1 MRTSVIFPLLMI
13 AVLAGCQ
20 QNRSSTLSPAI
31 SNEAQLEQLSSV
43 AAGARYLKNECSRS
57 DLPSDDAIDRAA
69 WNVGKKRGW
78 SNIDYA
84 TLNQRSTQMYQQLQ
98 QDSTPETTKCSQF
111 NRQLAPFIDSL
122 RSQ

>member
-1 MRTSVIFPLLMI
+1 LPFSRVASRTVRLRSAPLL
-13 AVLAGCQ
+13 ATK
-20 QNRSSTLSPAI
+20 RSWNSSLPSPP
-31 SNEAQLEQLSSV
+31 
-43 AAGARYLKNECSRS
+43 ARSRS

-78 SNIDYA
+78 GNIDYA
-84 TLNQRSTQMYQQLQ
+84 TLSQRSTQMYQQLQ